1 MMKMV
6 LRKNKN
12 RNELNI
18 QFKRPS
24 ANIFLGL
31 ESVMAE
37 NRIIIGLFRGE
48 KCNNLPPVRFFI
60 SLLAVA
66 ANFWS

>member
-1 MMKMV
+1 M
-6 LRKNKN
+6 NKN
-12 RNELNI
+12 TEFRS
-18 QFKRPS
+18 PT
-24 ANIFLGL
+24 ADIFQGL